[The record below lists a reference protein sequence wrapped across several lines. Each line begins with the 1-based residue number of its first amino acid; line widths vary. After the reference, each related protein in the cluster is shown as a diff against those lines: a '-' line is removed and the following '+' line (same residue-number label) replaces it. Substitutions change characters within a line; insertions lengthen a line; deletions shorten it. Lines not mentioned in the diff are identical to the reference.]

1 LYGTRELDDRAHAE
15 VIDSPLG
22 LIGVTMTVQVMGRRT
37 VFAAFA
43 ALTVSACSGGEQNLA
58 FASSSTVRNAVAVQN
73 STSAASQN
81 AALRLVLASTGNAAR
96 YRVRERLMGHD
107 FDNDA
112 IGETKNLTG
121 AISFD
126 SNGKVI
132 RDASKFTVDAGSF
145 VSDKDRRDGFVRG
158 RLLEADQYPTV
169 VLVPTAVRGV
179 TLPLPATGTR
189 PIEMTGDLTVRGV
202 TRPTTWN
209 GTVQFK
215 DGAVSGSAV
224 TAFTFDD
231 IQMEQPR
238 VPVLLSVADTIRL
251 EITFN
256 LVQQR

>member
-1 LYGTRELDDRAHAE
+1 MG
-15 VIDSPLG
+15 
-22 LIGVTMTVQVMGRRT
+22 VQVIGRRT
-37 VFAAFA
+37 TFV
-43 ALTVSACSGGEQNLA
+43 ALAILVIPACSRGGPETA
-58 FASSSTVRNAVAVQN
+58 FASSLTANSRAAVRDSV
-73 STSAASQN
+73 TPASVKG
-81 AALRLVLASTGNAAR
+81 AALRLVLAATGNAAR
-96 YRVRERLMGHD
+96 YRVRERLVGHD
-107 FDNDA
+107 LPNDA
-112 IGETKNLTG
+112 IGETTKLTG
-121 AISFD
+121 AIAFD

-158 RLLEADQYPTV
+158 RLLDAEQYPMV
-169 VLVPTAVRGV
+169 VLVPTDVRGM
-179 TLPLPATGTR
+179 TIPLPKTGTR
-189 PIEMTGDLTVRGV
+189 PFEMTGDLTVRGV

-215 DGAVSGSAV
+215 DGAVSGSAA

-231 IQMEQPR
+231 IHMEQPR